1 MSYIGQGLPAD
12 VFAGFTI
19 DKFTGTGVASQAL
32 TLTKAP
38 LGETALLV
46 NIDGVVQEPTDD
58 FTVSGTTVT
67 IVGTAPLNS
76 EINVTHLSGTVP
88 NTLAS
93 AVDVNGLSDGIILD
107 ADADTTISADTDDQI
122 DIKVG
127 GSDIAT
133 LTTSSL
139 TLKNSATADNS
150 TFTLNLQT
158 AESDIAADDVIGKI
172 AFAAPS
178 EGTGTDAN
186 LTAAAIQARSEGDFS
201 SSSNATELQFMTGA
215 SEAATTKMT
224 LTSSGSLGIGTSSPE
239 QPLHIKST
247 AGVRMERFQ
256 AGSGGANID
265 IRKSRNATV
274 GSHTILQ
281 SGDAIGGLI
290 FRGSDGTEYEN
301 AAAIIASVGGT
312 PGTNDMPGMLSFST
326 TADGANSYTER
337 MRIESTGQVAVLRS
351 GQGTFFDTAHKV
363 IAELP
368 SDDYAFLAS
377 QNQTAGA
384 GPHYFAK
391 LFTNG
396 QSLVGSIT
404 VSNTGSAFNTSSD
417 YRLKENVETDW
428 NATTRLKQLKP
439 SRFNFKADADT
450 TLDGFLAH
458 EVSSIVPEAITG
470 DKDAVDS
477 NGNPEYQGIDQ
488 SKLVPLMVKTIQE
501 LEARIKTLEDA

>member
-1 MSYIGQGLPAD
+1 M
-12 VFAGFTI
+12 AGI
-19 DKFTGTGVASQAL
+19 Q
-32 TLTKAP
+32 
-38 LGETALLV
+38 
-46 NIDGVVQEPTDD
+46 IDGVNNKIDFDD
-58 FTVSGTTVT
+58 
-67 IVGTAPLNS
+67 
-76 EINVTHLSGTVP
+76 
-88 NTLAS
+88 
-93 AVDVNGLSDGIILD
+93 
-107 ADADTTISADTDDQI
+107 DADTSISSATDDTLVVESGGVNIASITAGEFAINEGSANI
-122 DIKVG
+122 DFRVESNGNTHMLFVDG
-127 GSDIAT
+127 G
-133 LTTSSL
+133 
-139 TLKNSATADNS
+139 N
-150 TFTLNLQT
+150 
-158 AESDIAADDVIGKI
+158 
-172 AFAAPS
+172 
-178 EGTGTDAN
+178 
-186 LTAAAIQARSEGDFS
+186 DFV
-201 SSSNATELQFMTGA
+201 
-215 SEAATTKMT
+215 
-224 LTSSGSLGIGTSSPE
+224 GIGTSSPE

-274 GSHTILQ
+274 GSHTVLQ
-281 SGDAIGGLI
+281 DGDAIGGLI

-450 TLDGFLAH
+450 TVDGFFAH
-458 EVSSIVPEAITG
+458 EVSSVVPEAITG
-470 DKDAVDS
+470 DKDAMAVETEYTADDVETQGDS
-477 NGNPEYQGIDQ
+477 PSKNVGDAKTYSSTKIQPQGIDQ
-488 SKLVPLMVKTIQE
+488 AKLVPLLTKALQE
-501 LEARIKTLEDA
+501 AVTEIESLKARVTTLEG

>member
-1 MSYIGQGLPAD
+1 MSYIGQTLPAD
-12 VFAGFTI
+12 TFQGFTT
-19 DKFTGTGVASQAL
+19 DSFTGDGSATTF
-32 TLTKAP
+32 TLSKTP
-38 LGETALLV
+38 FNESALLV
-46 NIDGVVQEPTDD
+46 VINNVVQKPTTN
-58 FTVSGTTVT
+58 FTVSGTTLT
-67 IVGTAPLNS
+67 IVGTAVASGDVIYATHIGGALPIGQAASLDLN
-76 EINVTHLSGTVP
+76 G
-88 NTLAS
+88 AS
-93 AVDVNGLSDGIILD
+93 DQLILD